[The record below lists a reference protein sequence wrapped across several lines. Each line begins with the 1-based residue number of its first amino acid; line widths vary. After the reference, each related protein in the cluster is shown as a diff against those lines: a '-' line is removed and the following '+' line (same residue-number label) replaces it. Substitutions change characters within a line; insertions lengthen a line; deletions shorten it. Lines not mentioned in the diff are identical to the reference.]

1 MTARHRVLRSLVAAI
16 VLLGAG
22 VGASNAATTTK
33 KRRFE
38 VVSVDGNKV
47 VYQGEEGVRELTLPE
62 DFKLTMDD
70 GKELSLADLKPG
82 MKGTAIITTTTRSV
96 PVTVTEV
103 LDGDVMAVAGNTII
117 VRMNG
122 EYKKFTQEDM
132 NERGVT
138 ILREGEKV
146 ELHQLRAGDKL
157 SAKVITEKAPKIVTE
172 QDIKAVVDS
181 ASTPSDAAA
190 ASAPAGEGAPAADTP
205 AGKTAGG
212 LSNAAWIAIVILVLA
227 LVLFLLRRPR
237 KG

>member
-1 MTARHRVLRSLVAAI
+1 MTAGHRVLRFVAAI
-16 VLLGAG
+16 VLLAAG
-22 VGASNAATTTK
+22 VSASNAATTTE

-38 VVSVDGNKV
+38 VISVDGNKV
-47 VYQGEEGVRELTLPE
+47 VYQGEEGVREVTLPE

-103 LDGDVMAVAGNTII
+103 LNADVMAVAGNAII

-138 ILREGEKV
+138 ILRDGERV

-157 SAKVITEKAPKIVTE
+157 SAKVITEKAPKVVTD

-181 ASTPSDAAA
+181 ASAPSDAA
-190 ASAPAGEGAPAADTP
+190 ASAPAGEGAAAADTP

-212 LSNAAWIAIVILVLA
+212 LSNVAWIAIVVLVLA
-227 LVLFLLRRPR
+227 VVLFLLRRPR
-237 KG
+237 KA